1 MPMPVSSMRNMTPPS
16 SSRCPLTVTVP
27 GEYLVALSSSAA
39 ITEPMSSAAY
49 PSTARSVTR
58 PIVTWVYRSIAER
71 AIRMTSSSDVVNP
84 ASSSSL
90 RPARVRRS
98 RLARRIRVTAWSTW

>member
-1 MPMPVSSMRNMTPPS
+1 
-16 SSRCPLTVTVP
+16 
-27 GEYLVALSSSAA
+27 
-39 ITEPMSSAAY
+39 
-49 PSTARSVTR
+49 
-58 PIVTWVYRSIAER
+58 
-71 AIRMTSSSDVVNP
+71 MTSSSDVVNP